1 MKETNGIFIF
11 QKKNTFWFSIKSFS
25 DTCHDHFRID
35 KEQSM
40 LIDCQRLFERNEP
53 LDKPDKYGITLV
65 RKAFFFRKK
74 KPISHFCFV
83 PIVTYCCC

>member
-1 MKETNGIFIF
+1 MVYLFFKKTIFC
-11 QKKNTFWFSIKSFS
+11 FSIKSFS

-65 RKAFFFRKK
+65 RNRKK
-74 KPISHFCFV
+74 
-83 PIVTYCCC
+83 TD